1 LAKGGVA
8 GLFELETSNQ
18 RHSIIKNHTLLGV
31 GGLIYTVH
39 GHIKL
44 ASAVPCVPC
53 VEIMR
58 QPALALCVC
67 VSVCVSRAALLP
79 VASLRTRL
87 PQCRARAG
95 VIRAAAPDNVL
106 TDEDA
111 LAAQRRVWALI
122 FNYRSENEGI
132 YTQQRGDGREYVLT
146 WQAEED
152 ATRYGDMLS
161 DAQDFPEGS
170 AVEMETQTLLDFC
183 KEAGHTLCL
192 VPSSTVVIPPDAN
205 VDEFEWSRE
214 ELEVQNRSR
223 TDTLL
228 EKKPHTPNQLS
239 LYPPAA
245 TLTMAMHS
253 ILTTATLTM
262 AHLLWHQE
270 GSLDA
275 QEMTEDNLKRRRKE
289 LESMLGM
296 GPGSAEPE

>member
-1 LAKGGVA
+1 
-8 GLFELETSNQ
+8 
-18 RHSIIKNHTLLGV
+18 
-31 GGLIYTVH
+31 
-39 GHIKL
+39 
-44 ASAVPCVPC
+44 
-53 VEIMR
+53 MR
-58 QPALALCVC
+58 QRALALCVC

-79 VASLRTRL
+79 AASLRTRL

-95 VIRAAAPDNVL
+95 VIRGAAPDNVL

-161 DAQDFPEGS
+161 DAQDFPEGT

-205 VDEFEWSRE
+205 VDEFEWSQE
-214 ELEVQNRSR
+214 ELEVHR
-223 TDTLL
+223 TEQT
-228 EKKPHTPNQLS
+228 S
-239 LYPPAA
+239 A
-245 TLTMAMHS
+245 
-253 ILTTATLTM
+253 
-262 AHLLWHQE
+262 
-270 GSLDA
+270 
-275 QEMTEDNLKRRRKE
+275 RKE
-289 LESMLGM
+289 APHS
-296 GPGSAEPE
+296 

>member
-1 LAKGGVA
+1 
-8 GLFELETSNQ
+8 
-18 RHSIIKNHTLLGV
+18 
-31 GGLIYTVH
+31 
-39 GHIKL
+39 
-44 ASAVPCVPC
+44 
-53 VEIMR
+53 MR
-58 QPALALCVC
+58 QRALALCVC

-79 VASLRTRL
+79 VASLRTRP

-95 VIRAAAPDNVL
+95 VIRGAAPDNVL

-161 DAQDFPEGS
+161 DAQDFPEGT

-205 VDEFEWSRE
+205 VDEFEWSQE
-214 ELEVQNRSR
+214 ELEVHR
-223 TDTLL
+223 TEQT
-228 EKKPHTPNQLS
+228 S
-239 LYPPAA
+239 A
-245 TLTMAMHS
+245 
-253 ILTTATLTM
+253 
-262 AHLLWHQE
+262 
-270 GSLDA
+270 
-275 QEMTEDNLKRRRKE
+275 RKE
-289 LESMLGM
+289 APHS
-296 GPGSAEPE
+296 